1 MNDAR
6 GDPTDGEEPTTL
18 QTEAWGGMA
27 GEGKKARGHSPE
39 TAARPSQT
47 ESDFGRLISPL
58 ICKACKAGK
67 PEAQK
72 ASSKGTKKK
81 GKQNTTTKKREQK
94 TRGPSRGN
102 KRPEAQKTKH

>member
-1 MNDAR
+1 MAR
-6 GDPTDGEEPTTL
+6 
-18 QTEAWGGMA
+18 
-27 GEGKKARGHSPE
+27 EGKKTRGHSPE